1 MIEKIKNCCIARSK
15 KVNEVIGKLNPLLNI
30 EVVVDPFADNP
41 SVQYSDN
48 NVLLTLTEGEGEG
61 LPEGYVEELFTV
73 VLPENQVGQ
82 RYFLTK
88 EY

>member
-1 MIEKIKNCCIARSK
+1 MIEKIKNCCLARSK
-15 KVNEVIGKLNPLLNI
+15 KVNEVIGRLNPLLNI
-30 EVVVDPFADNP
+30 AVVADPDADNP

-48 NVLLTLTEGEGEG
+48 NVLITLTEGGV
-61 LPEGYVEELFTV
+61 PEGYEEELFTV

>member
-15 KVNEVIGKLNPLLNI
+15 KVNEVIDELNPLLNI
-30 EVVVDPFADNP
+30 EVVNDPFADNA

-48 NVLLTLTEGEGEG
+48 NVLITLTEGGG
-61 LPEGYVEELFTV
+61 GVPEGYEEELFTV
-73 VLPENQVGQ
+73 VLPGNQVGQ